1 MKRTYCGDID
11 NKSINETLTVKGWV
25 NTRRD
30 HGGVIFIDL
39 RDHTG
44 IIQIVFNPNSK
55 KIFDIAQSLRSE
67 FVLEIKGVIN
77 KRLEGTINKDMPT
90 GEIELIA
97 KELLILNTSKTPPF
111 KINDE
116 KINEDLRL
124 QYRYIDL
131 RSSKMQD
138 NLRFRSNLYKIIRN
152 HLSNNNFNEIET
164 PILTKPTPEGA
175 RDYLV
180 PSRVHKASFFALPQS
195 PQIFKQL
202 LMISGMDK
210 YFQIAKCFRDEDL
223 RADRQPEFTQLDIEC
238 SFCNEDDIINLTESL
253 MNNIFKSLIDK
264 DSNLEFPR
272 MRYEDAMKKYGCDKP
287 DLRNPLELEDI
298 TQLMIKTEFKVFK
311 DCTGSEKK
319 RIVALNVPNGSA
331 MSRKNIDKYTELVKN
346 FGAKGLAYFKIDNV
360 TDIEKGIISPIRK
373 FLSDKEVE
381 DILDIVKPKNGD
393 LIFFSADTSDIV
405 NSSMSSLINV
415 LGKDLDII
423 EEGYKFL
430 WITDYPMFEYENN
443 TDKLT
448 SLHHPFTSPSEDT
461 KDNFTDKTLSRA
473 YDLTLNGNEI
483 GGGSV
488 RIHNKSLQLSV
499 FKALGLTD
507 EEIESKFGFFLQALD
522 YGCPPH
528 AGIAFGLDRLVMILM
543 HLPSIRDSIAFPKTQ
558 SSACLLTD
566 APTEI
571 SASQLRELS
580 IKTNKIN

>member
-1 MKRTYCGDID
+1 MTRTYCGEID
-11 NKSINETLTVKGWV
+11 NKSINDTLTVKGWV

-44 IIQIVFNPNSK
+44 IVQIVFNPDAS

-67 FVLEIKGVIN
+67 YVLEITGTIK
-77 KRLEGTINKDMPT
+77 KRLEGTINKDMLT

-97 KELLILNTSKTPPF
+97 EKLLILNTSKTPPF
-111 KINDE
+111 QINDG
-116 KINEDLRL
+116 KTNEDLRL

-131 RSSKMQD
+131 RGSKMQD
-138 NLRFRSNLYKIIRN
+138 NLRFRSKLYNAIRN
-152 HLSNNNFNEIET
+152 HLCNSNFNEIET

-180 PSRVHKASFFALPQS
+180 PSRVHKTNFFALPQS
-195 PQIFKQL
+195 PQLFKQL

-238 SFCNEDDIINLTESL
+238 SFSDEGDIINLTESL
-253 MNNIFKSLIDK
+253 MQKIFTSLLDK
-264 DSNLEFPR
+264 NANLEFPR
-272 MRYEDAMKKYGCDKP
+272 MTYAEAMDKYGCDKP
-287 DLRNPLELEDI
+287 DLRNPLELKDI
-298 TQLMIKTEFKVFK
+298 TNIMRNTEFKVFK
-311 DCTGSEKK
+311 DCSNNEKR
-319 RIVALNVPNGSA
+319 RIVALNVPNGSI
-331 MSRKNIDKYTELVKN
+331 MSRKNIDNYTDLVKT
-346 FGAKGLAYFKIDNV
+346 FGAKGLAYFKIDDVSN
-360 TDIEKGIISPIRK
+360 IEEGITSPIKK
-373 FLSDKEVE
+373 FLSNQEIK
-381 DILDIVKPKNGD
+381 DILNIVKPKNGD
-393 LIFFSADTSDIV
+393 VIFFSADTLDIV
-405 NSSMSSLINV
+405 NSSMSTLIHNV
-415 LGKDLDII
+415 GKDLDII
-423 EEGYKFL
+423 EDGYKFL
-430 WITDYPMFEYENN
+430 WIIDYPMFEYENN
-443 TDKLT
+443 TNKLT
-448 SLHHPFTSPSEDT
+448 SLHHPFTSPFDDDADE
-461 KDNFTDKTLSRA
+461 FTNQTLSRA

-488 RIHNKSLQLSV
+488 RIHKKSLQLKV

-507 EEIESKFGFFLQALD
+507 EEIEKKFGFFLKALE

-543 HLPSIRDSIAFPKTQ
+543 NLPSIRDTIAFPKTQ

-571 SASQLRELS
+571 NSSQLRELS
-580 IKTNKIN
+580 IKTSKIN

>member
-1 MKRTYCGDID
+1 MKRTYCGEID
-11 NKSINETLTVKGWV
+11 NKSINEILTVKGWV

-44 IIQIVFNPNSK
+44 ILQIVFNPDAK

-67 FVLEIKGVIN
+67 YVLEITGTIK
-77 KRLEGTINKDMPT
+77 KRLEGTINNDMLT

-97 KELLILNTSKTPPF
+97 EKLLILNTSKTPPF
-111 KINDE
+111 QINDR
-116 KINEDLRL
+116 KTNEDLRL

-131 RSSKMQD
+131 RGSKMQD
-138 NLRFRSNLYKIIRN
+138 NLRFRSKLYNAIRN
-152 HLSNNNFNEIET
+152 HLCSNNFNEIET

-180 PSRVHKASFFALPQS
+180 PSRVHKTNFFALPQS
-195 PQIFKQL
+195 PQLFKQL

-238 SFCNEDDIINLTESL
+238 SFSNEDDIINLTESL
-253 MNNIFKSLIDK
+253 MRKIFTSLLDK
-264 DSNLEFPR
+264 NASLEFPR
-272 MRYEDAMKKYGCDKP
+272 MTYKESMYKYGCDKP
-287 DLRNPLELEDI
+287 DLRNPLQLKDI
-298 TQLMIKTEFKVFK
+298 TKMMGDTEFKVFK
-311 DCTGSEKK
+311 DCANNENK
-319 RIVALNVPNGSA
+319 RIVALNVPNGSM
-331 MSRKNIDKYTELVKN
+331 MSRKNIDNYTDLVKT
-346 FGAKGLAYFKIDNV
+346 FGAKGLAYFKIDDVSN
-360 TDIEKGIISPIRK
+360 IEEGITSPIKK
-373 FLSDKEVE
+373 FLSNQEIK
-381 DILDIVKPKNGD
+381 DILNTVNPKNGD
-393 LIFFSADTSDIV
+393 LIFFSADTLDIV
-405 NSSMSSLINV
+405 NNSMSALIYN

-423 EEGYKFL
+423 EDGYKFL
-430 WITDYPMFEYENN
+430 WIVDYPMFEYENN
-443 TDKLT
+443 TNKLT
-448 SLHHPFTSPSEDT
+448 SLHHPFTSPFEDDT
-461 KDNFTDKTLSRA
+461 DEFTNKTLSRA

-488 RIHNKSLQLSV
+488 RIHKKSLQLKV

-507 EEIESKFGFFLQALD
+507 EEIEKKFGFFLKALE

-528 AGIAFGLDRLVMILM
+528 AGIAFGLDRLVMILKN
-543 HLPSIRDSIAFPKTQ
+543 LPSIRDTIAFPKTQ

-571 SASQLRELS
+571 NSSQLRELS
-580 IKTNKIN
+580 IKTSKIN

>member
-1 MKRTYCGDID
+1 MKRTYCGEID
-11 NKSINETLTVKGWV
+11 NKSINEILTVKGWV

-44 IIQIVFNPNSK
+44 ILQIVFNPDTK

-67 FVLEIKGVIN
+67 YVLEITGTIK
-77 KRLEGTINKDMPT
+77 KRLEGTINNDMLT

-97 KELLILNTSKTPPF
+97 EKLLILNTSKTPPF
-111 KINDE
+111 QINDG

-131 RSSKMQD
+131 RGSKMQE
-138 NLRFRSNLYKIIRN
+138 NLRFRSKLYNAIRN
-152 HLSNNNFNEIET
+152 HLCSNNFNEIET

-180 PSRVHKASFFALPQS
+180 PSRVHKTNFFALPQS
-195 PQIFKQL
+195 PQLFKQL

-238 SFCNEDDIINLTESL
+238 SFSNEDDIINLTESL
-253 MNNIFKSLIDK
+253 MRKIFTSLFDTNA
-264 DSNLEFPR
+264 NLEFPR
-272 MRYEDAMKKYGCDKP
+272 MTYTESMDKYGCDKP
-287 DLRNPLELEDI
+287 DLRNPLELKDI
-298 TQLMIKTEFKVFK
+298 TKMMSDTEFKVFK
-311 DCTGSEKK
+311 DCTNNEKR
-319 RIVALNVPNGSA
+319 RIVALNVPNGSM
-331 MSRKNIDKYTELVKN
+331 MSRKNIDNYTDLVKTL
-346 FGAKGLAYFKIDNV
+346 GAKGLAYFKIDDVSN
-360 TDIEKGIISPIRK
+360 IEEGITSPIKK
-373 FLSDKEVE
+373 FLSNQEIK
-381 DILDIVKPKNGD
+381 DILNTVNPKNGD
-393 LIFFSADTSDIV
+393 LIFFSADTLDIV
-405 NSSMSSLINV
+405 NNSMSALIYN

-423 EEGYKFL
+423 EDGYKFL
-430 WITDYPMFEYENN
+430 WIVDYPMFEYENN
-443 TDKLT
+443 TNKLT
-448 SLHHPFTSPSEDT
+448 SLHHPFTSPFEDDT
-461 KDNFTDKTLSRA
+461 DEFTNKTLSRA

-488 RIHNKSLQLSV
+488 RIHKKSLQLKV

-507 EEIESKFGFFLQALD
+507 EEIEKKFGFFLKALE

-528 AGIAFGLDRLVMILM
+528 AGIAFGLDRLVMILKN
-543 HLPSIRDSIAFPKTQ
+543 LPSIRDTIAFPKTQ

-571 SASQLRELS
+571 NSSQLRELS
-580 IKTNKIN
+580 IKTSKIN

>member
-11 NKSINETLTVKGWV
+11 NKSINEILTVKGWV

-44 IIQIVFNPNSK
+44 ILQIVFNPDTK
-55 KIFDIAQSLRSE
+55 KIFDKAQSLRSE
-67 FVLEIKGVIN
+67 YVLEITGTIK
-77 KRLEGTINKDMPT
+77 KRLEGTINNDMLT

-97 KELLILNTSKTPPF
+97 EKLLILNTSKTPPF
-111 KINDE
+111 QINDR
-116 KINEDLRL
+116 KTNEDLRL

-131 RSSKMQD
+131 RGSKMQD
-138 NLRFRSNLYKIIRN
+138 NLRFRSKLYNAIRN
-152 HLSNNNFNEIET
+152 HLCSNNFNEIET

-180 PSRVHKASFFALPQS
+180 PSRVHKTNFFALPQS
-195 PQIFKQL
+195 PQLFKQL

-238 SFCNEDDIINLTESL
+238 SFSNEDDIINLTESL
-253 MNNIFKSLIDK
+253 MRKIFTSLFDTNA
-264 DSNLEFPR
+264 NLEFPR
-272 MRYEDAMKKYGCDKP
+272 MTYTESMDKYGCDKP
-287 DLRNPLELEDI
+287 DLRNPLELKDI
-298 TQLMIKTEFKVFK
+298 TKMMSDTEFKVFK
-311 DCTGSEKK
+311 DCTNNEKR
-319 RIVALNVPNGSA
+319 RIVALNVPNGSM
-331 MSRKNIDKYTELVKN
+331 MSRKNIDNYTDLVKT
-346 FGAKGLAYFKIDNV
+346 FGAKGLAYFKIDDVSN
-360 TDIEKGIISPIRK
+360 IEEGITSPIKK
-373 FLSDKEVE
+373 FLSNQEIK
-381 DILDIVKPKNGD
+381 DILNTVNPKNGD
-393 LIFFSADTSDIV
+393 LIFFSADTLDIV
-405 NSSMSSLINV
+405 NNSMSALIYN

-423 EEGYKFL
+423 EDGYKFL
-430 WITDYPMFEYENN
+430 WIVDYPMFEYENN
-443 TDKLT
+443 TNKLT
-448 SLHHPFTSPSEDT
+448 SLHHPFTSPFEDDT
-461 KDNFTDKTLSRA
+461 DEFTNKTLSRA

-488 RIHNKSLQLSV
+488 RIHKKSLQLKV

-507 EEIESKFGFFLQALD
+507 EEIEKKFGFFLKALE

-528 AGIAFGLDRLVMILM
+528 AGIAFGLDRLVMILKN
-543 HLPSIRDSIAFPKTQ
+543 LPSIRDTIAFPKTQ

-571 SASQLRELS
+571 NSSQLRELS
-580 IKTNKIN
+580 IKTSKIN

>member
-1 MKRTYCGDID
+1 MKRTYCGEID
-11 NKSINETLTVKGWV
+11 NKSINEILTVKGWV

-44 IIQIVFNPNSK
+44 ILQIVFNPDTK

-67 FVLEIKGVIN
+67 YVLEITGTIK
-77 KRLEGTINKDMPT
+77 KRLEGTINNDMLT

-97 KELLILNTSKTPPF
+97 EKLLILNTSKTPPF
-111 KINDE
+111 QINDG

-131 RSSKMQD
+131 RGSKMQE
-138 NLRFRSNLYKIIRN
+138 NLRFRSKLYNAIRN
-152 HLSNNNFNEIET
+152 HLCNNNFNEIET

-180 PSRVHKASFFALPQS
+180 PSRVHKTNFFALPQS
-195 PQIFKQL
+195 PQLFKQL

-238 SFCNEDDIINLTESL
+238 SFSNEDDIINLTESL
-253 MNNIFKSLIDK
+253 MRKIFTSLFDTNA
-264 DSNLEFPR
+264 NLEFPR
-272 MRYEDAMKKYGCDKP
+272 MTYTESMDKYGCDKP
-287 DLRNPLELEDI
+287 DLRNPLELKDI
-298 TQLMIKTEFKVFK
+298 TKMMSDTEFKVFK
-311 DCTGSEKK
+311 DCTNNEKR
-319 RIVALNVPNGSA
+319 RIVALNVPNGSM
-331 MSRKNIDKYTELVKN
+331 MSRKNIDNYTDLVKT
-346 FGAKGLAYFKIDNV
+346 FGAKGLAYFKIDDVSN
-360 TDIEKGIISPIRK
+360 IEEGITSPIKK
-373 FLSDKEVE
+373 FLSNQEIK
-381 DILDIVKPKNGD
+381 DILNTVNPKNGD
-393 LIFFSADTSDIV
+393 LIFFSADTLDIV
-405 NSSMSSLINV
+405 NNSMSALIYN

-423 EEGYKFL
+423 EDGYKFL
-430 WITDYPMFEYENN
+430 WIVDYPMFEYENN
-443 TDKLT
+443 TNKLT
-448 SLHHPFTSPSEDT
+448 SLHHPFTSPFEDDT
-461 KDNFTDKTLSRA
+461 DEFTNKTLSRA

-488 RIHNKSLQLSV
+488 RIHKKSLQLKV

-507 EEIESKFGFFLQALD
+507 EEIEKKFGFFLKALE

-528 AGIAFGLDRLVMILM
+528 AGIAFGLDRLVMILKN
-543 HLPSIRDSIAFPKTQ
+543 LPSIRDTIAFPKTQ

-571 SASQLRELS
+571 NSSQLRELS
-580 IKTNKIN
+580 IKTSKIN